1 VGDAVLETDRLTLR
15 ELEPSDVDELS
26 EVLSDPWT
34 MRFYRHPFSREEVGG
49 WIERWQHS
57 YRDNGFGLWGLE
69 LRGDGRLVGD
79 TGLSIQHVDGE
90 DLVEVGWHVHREYQR
105 RGLATEAAIAAV
117 SHGFGPLGLGRIIS
131 LIRPEN
137 QPSWRVAEKLGMRI
151 WKETVRSQLLHL
163 VYVIER
169 EEWLER
175 Q

>member
-1 VGDAVLETDRLTLR
+1 
-15 ELEPSDVDELS
+15 
-26 EVLSDPWT
+26 
-34 MRFYRHPFSREEVGG
+34 
-49 WIERWQHS
+49 
-57 YRDNGFGLWGLE
+57 
-69 LRGDGRLVGD
+69 
-79 TGLSIQHVDGE
+79 
-90 DLVEVGWHVHREYQR
+90 VGWHVHREYQR